1 MIAAERFLA
10 ALRALDLGPGERR
23 ALVAVSGGADSVALL
38 DLLVLT
44 REGHG
49 LDLVVAHADHGI
61 HPDSAAVAES
71 VRRLAT
77 KLGCRFI
84 LGRLE
89 LGAGAGET
97 AARDARHAWLER
109 VRREHAAHLVL
120 LAHHADDQ
128 VETVLLR
135 VLAGSAPAGL
145 AGIPARRGPLARP
158 LLGFR
163 HAELVAHCSARGLD
177 WWEDPSNR
185 DSRHRRAWARHG
197 LLPALREHL
206 PEVDA
211 SLLRL
216 AAQAS
221 DDRAAWDA
229 VLDAL
234 PGLDPRAEPDGASVV
249 AGVLAGYDSALA
261 RAVVRGLARRA
272 GCPLGTRR
280 AAAVLGWLP
289 RARRGASVPLG
300 EGWIAELSFDRLRLA
315 RPAPPAMGASLDGA
329 RGELVWGRWRLRWRH
344 EPAPPRQ
351 ARDGWTAWLIPGEAP
366 WVRACR
372 AGDRLRPLGGR
383 GSRLVVRE
391 MQDHRVPRSSRAAWP
406 LLGVG
411 GETIWLP
418 GICRA
423 DAALPARGADALRVD
438 VAIA

>member
-1 MIAAERFLA
+1 MIAPDRFLA
-10 ALRALDLGPGERR
+10 ALGALGLAPGDRR

-38 DLLVLT
+38 DLLVTT
-44 REGHG
+44 RASHG
-49 LDLVVAHADHGI
+49 LELVVAHVDHGI
-61 HPDSAAVAES
+61 HPGSAAVAGA
-71 VRRLAT
+71 VGRLAAD
-77 KLGCRFI
+77 LGCRVV

-109 VRREHAAHLVL
+109 ARCEAGAELIL

-128 VETVLLR
+128 AETVLLR
-135 VLAGSAPAGL
+135 TLAGSAPAGL
-145 AGIPARRGPLARP
+145 AGIPARRGPLLRP
-158 LLGFR
+158 LLRFR
-163 HAELVAHCSARGLD
+163 HAELVAHCEARGLA
-177 WWEDPSNR
+177 WWEDPANR
-185 DSRHRRAWARHG
+185 DPRHRRAWTRHH
-197 LLPALREHL
+197 LLPELRRHL
-206 PEVDA
+206 PGVDTA
-211 SLLRL
+211 LLRV
-216 AAQAS
+216 AAQAA

-289 RARRGASVPLG
+289 AARRGASVPLG
-300 EGWIAELSFDRLRLA
+300 QGWIAELSFDRLRVA
-315 RPAPPAMGASLDGA
+315 RPAAPAPGASLDGV
-329 RGELVWGRWRLRWRH
+329 RGELAWGRWRLRWSH
-344 EPAPPRQ
+344 EPAPARQ
-351 ARDGWTAWLIPGEAP
+351 GRDGWTAWLIPGEAP
-366 WVRACR
+366 SVRAPR
-372 AGDRLRPLGGR
+372 AGDRIRPLGGR

-406 LLGVG
+406 LLDVR

>member
-1 MIAAERFLA
+1 MIDRFLA
-10 ALRALDLGPGERR
+10 ALRALELDPAGGR

-44 REGHG
+44 REAHR
-49 LDLVVAHADHGI
+49 LELVVAHADHGI

-71 VRRLAT
+71 VRRLASD
-77 KLGCRFI
+77 LGCGFVP
-84 LGRLE
+84 GRLG

-97 AARDARHAWLER
+97 AAREARHAWLEAAR
-109 VRREHAAHLVL
+109 VAEGAGLVF

-135 VLAGSAPAGL
+135 ALSGSAPAGL
-145 AGIPARRGPLARP
+145 AGIPARRGRLVRP

-163 HAELVAHCSARGLD
+163 HAELVAHCQARGLA
-177 WWEDPSNR
+177 WWEDPANR
-185 DSRHRRAWARHG
+185 DARHRRAWIRH
-197 LLPALREHL
+197 RVL
-206 PEVDA
+206 PELRGALADVDA

-216 AAQAS
+216 AAQAA

-229 VLDAL
+229 VLDTL

-280 AAAVLGWLP
+280 AASVLEWLAH
-289 RARRGASVPLG
+289 ARRGGSVPLG
-300 EGWIAELSFDRLRLA
+300 DGWIAEVAFERLRVA
-315 RPAPPAMGASLDGA
+315 RPALPAPTASLEGA

-344 EPAPPRQ
+344 EGAPARQ
-351 ARDGWTAWLIPGEAP
+351 SRHAWTAWLSPGEVP
-366 WVRACR
+366 WVRAFR
-372 AGDRLRPLGGR
+372 PGDRIRPLGGR
-383 GSRLVVRE
+383 GRRLVVRE
-391 MQDHRVPRSSRAAWP
+391 MQDQRVPRSSRAAWP
-406 LLGVG
+406 LLGVR